1 MTIIIEY
8 KGRKKIMKRKA
19 KTSAWV
25 IKAEAQISD
34 TLVQTHMESWGN
46 LWMLIELNKDEEGS

>member
-1 MTIIIEY
+1 
-8 KGRKKIMKRKA
+8 MKRKA

-34 TLVQTHMESWGN
+34 TLVQTHMDSWGN